1 MDAPG
6 LKYSPIKRGWPSDLY
21 AKACRT
27 TAVGHSGVMVSLEG
41 ILQLSSHVV
50 VECTASA
57 FGLGGDGLALATRL
71 APPVEP
77 SAAIGPA
84 TIRTP
89 GMSWEMLGLV
99 SAYPVWCCHSH
110 LLGRIG
116 VGSERAFPSR
126 GLSTTPTAPP

>member
-1 MDAPG
+1 MRNIPVYGRPG
-6 LKYSPIKRGWPSDLY
+6 VEHSPVKRGWPSDLY

-84 TIRTP
+84 TIRT
-89 GMSWEMLGLV
+89 SWNVAGDAWLGVGLSGLV
-99 SAYPVWCCHSH
+99 LSFSS
-110 LLGRIG
+110 
-116 VGSERAFPSR
+116 VG
-126 GLSTTPTAPP
+126 